1 MKMMAAIKQFDIS
14 SFNEILP
21 VENLAKIAAERS
33 EDYAKADPFPHIV
46 LDDVFPADF
55 LRQVAAEFP
64 DVNDPDWH
72 KFDNNREKKLASQGD
87 EQLGPYARAFIS
99 NLNSGS
105 FINFLEKLT
114 GIEGLIADPHLMGGG
129 MHRIQPGG
137 KLAVHVD
144 FNKYKRLGLE
154 RRLNV
159 LVYLNE
165 DWEESYGGHFELWN
179 KDMTESV
186 VKILPIFNRMA
197 MFSTTEISWHGHPD
211 PLTCPE
217 DRSRRSIALYYYTM
231 GRDDGFDVEEHTT
244 IFTGRPEE
252 NDLFDDYEKEK
263 LTLKSVAKKILPKS
277 VKEKL
282 KK

>member
-1 MKMMAAIKQFDIS
+1 
-14 SFNEILP
+14 
-21 VENLAKIAAERS
+21 
-33 EDYAKADPFPHIV
+33 
-46 LDDVFPADF
+46 
-55 LRQVAAEFP
+55 
-64 DVNDPDWH
+64 
-72 KFDNNREKKLASQGD
+72 
-87 EQLGPYARAFIS
+87 
-99 NLNSGS
+99 
-105 FINFLEKLT
+105 
-114 GIEGLIADPHLMGGG
+114 

-165 DWEESYGGHFELWN
+165 DWQESYGGHFELWN

-231 GRDDGFDVEEHTT
+231 GRDDGYDVAEHTT

-252 NDLFDDYEKEK
+252 DDLFDDYEKEK
-263 LTLKSVAKKILPKS
+263 LSLKSVVKKILPQSIKD
-277 VKEKL
+277 KL

>member
-1 MKMMAAIKQFDIS
+1 MMAAIKQFDIS

-21 VENLAKIAAERS
+21 VEKLATIAAERS
-33 EDYAKADPFPHIV
+33 DDYANADPFPHIV

-64 DVNDPDWH
+64 DFNDPNWH

-99 NLNSGS
+99 NLNSGT

-165 DWEESYGGHFELWN
+165 DWQESYGGHFELWN

-186 VKILPIFNRMA
+186 VQVLPVFNRMA

-252 NDLFDDYEKEK
+252 NDLFDDYEKER

-277 VKEKL
+277 VKDKL

>member
-1 MKMMAAIKQFDIS
+1 MAAIKQFDIS

-21 VENLAKIAAERS
+21 VDKLASIAAECNS
-33 EDYAKADPFPHIV
+33 DYVNADPFPHIV
-46 LDDVFPADF
+46 LDDVFPEDF

-64 DVNDPDWH
+64 DFNDPNWY

-99 NLNSGS
+99 NLNSGT

-114 GIEGLIADPHLMGGG
+114 GIDGLIADPHLMGGG

-144 FNKYKRLGLE
+144 FNKYQRLGLE

-165 DWEESYGGHFELWN
+165 DWEESFGGHFELWN

-186 VKILPIFNRMA
+186 VQVLPIFNRMA

-252 NDLFDDYEKEK
+252 DDLFDDYDKEK
-263 LTLKSVAKKILPKS
+263 VTLKSVAKKILPKA
-277 VKEKL
+277 VVDKL

>member
-1 MKMMAAIKQFDIS
+1 MAALKQFDIS
-14 SFNEILP
+14 SFNEIIP
-21 VENLAKIAAERS
+21 VEKLKKIAAERNA
-33 EDYAKADPFPHIV
+33 DYANADPYPHIV

-55 LRQVAAEFP
+55 LLQVAAEFP
-64 DVNDPDWH
+64 DFNDPNWQ

-99 NLNSGS
+99 NLNSGT
-105 FINFLEKLT
+105 FINFLEQLT

-165 DWEESYGGHFELWN
+165 DWDESYGGHFELWN

-186 VKILPIFNRMA
+186 VKVLPIFNRMA

-231 GRDDGFDVEEHTT
+231 GRDDGYDVSEHTT

-252 NDLFDDYEKEK
+252 DDLFDDYEKQS
-263 LTLKSVAKKILPKS
+263 LTLKSVVKKVLPKT
-277 VKEKL
+277 VIDKL

>member
-1 MKMMAAIKQFDIS
+1 MMAAIKQFDIS